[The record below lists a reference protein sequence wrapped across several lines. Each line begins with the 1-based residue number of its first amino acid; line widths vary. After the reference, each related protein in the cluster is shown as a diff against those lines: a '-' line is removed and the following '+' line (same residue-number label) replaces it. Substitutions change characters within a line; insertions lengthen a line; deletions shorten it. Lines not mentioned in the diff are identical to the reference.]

1 LLDLAARP
9 EAAPE
14 VRALTLMTLV
24 RLRDSL
30 KLQRGSTPEVE
41 AHLRLAQRDLTEFL
55 ERPELRKTRP
65 RVGVPPGRPIG

>member
-14 VRALTLMTLV
+14 VRALTLTTLV

-30 KLQRGSTPEVE
+30 KLQKGSTPEAE
-41 AHLRLAQRDLTEFL
+41 AHLRLAQRDVTEFL
-55 ERPELRKTRP
+55 ERPELRKARP
-65 RVGVPPGRPIG
+65 REGVPPARPIG